1 MKQCKLF
8 VLLTACV
15 LGLALL
21 AGCGGQD
28 YGTSNAGNAWN
39 AGDADLLEQV
49 RAKGEMVI
57 ATEGTWAPWTY
68 HDENDQL
75 VGFDIEVAQAVCEK
89 LGVKVKFVEGEWDG
103 LLAGLETGRY
113 DTMANGVDITP
124 EREEK
129 YDFSAPYAYIRTAL
143 MVRKDDDSI
152 QSFEDLKGKSTAN
165 TISSTYAALAE
176 QYGAEVTGVDDLNQ
190 TIELLLQGRIDA
202 TLNAEVTYRDYIT
215 QHPDA
220 NIKVAAYTEEANHI
234 AMPFRK
240 GAETESLRGEVDK
253 ALEEL
258 REDGTLGE
266 ISQKYFGTDLSAGK

>member
-1 MKQCKLF
+1 MKRKFFL
-8 VLLTACV
+8 LLTVCA
-15 LGLALL
+15 LGFSLL
-21 AGCGGQD
+21 AGCGGQEPD
-28 YGTSNAGNAWN
+28 VADSGG
-39 AGDADLLEQV
+39 GDLLEQA
-49 RAKGEMVI
+49 RAKGELVI

-68 HDENDQL
+68 HNEQDEL

-89 LGVKVKFVEGEWDG
+89 LGLTARFVEGEWDG

-124 EREEK
+124 DREEK
-129 YDFSAPYAYIRTAL
+129 YDFSVPYAYIRTAL
-143 MVRKDDDSI
+143 MVREDDDSI

-176 QYGAEVTGVDDLNQ
+176 QYGAQVTGVDDLNQ

-202 TLNAEVTYRDYIT
+202 TLNAEVTYQDYIA

-220 NIKVAAYTEEANHI
+220 NIRVAAYTEEANHI

-240 GAETESLRGEVDK
+240 GAETESLRTEADK

-258 REDGTLGE
+258 REDGTLAE
-266 ISQKYFGTDLSAGK
+266 ISQKYFGTDLSTGS